1 MNTRKST
8 QIHSFRARNE
18 AEIER
23 QAIEARSRV
32 QHKED
37 LRSEWEQNTNKKI
50 FAKSVIRKVEE
61 MKRSENVELEVSHG
75 MRSGIVKMGISSPE
89 LCLSVHP

>member
-1 MNTRKST
+1 MALFL
-8 QIHSFRARNE
+8 IIDRARNE

-37 LRSEWEQNTNKKI
+37 LRSEWGQNTNKKI

-61 MKRSENVELEVSHG
+61 MKRNEDVELEVSGKCDVNHVMIKG
-75 MRSGIVKMGISSPE
+75 KVDN
-89 LCLSVHP
+89 VHWMCF